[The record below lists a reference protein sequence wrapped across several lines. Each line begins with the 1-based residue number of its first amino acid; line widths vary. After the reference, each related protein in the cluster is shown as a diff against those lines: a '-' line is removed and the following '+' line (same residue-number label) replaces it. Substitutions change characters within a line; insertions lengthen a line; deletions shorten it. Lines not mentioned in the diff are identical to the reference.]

1 MARQTRHAAL
11 QRQRDRLLEDRLHA
25 REELG
30 RRRAAEDAVVA
41 GDRDV
46 HPVTRDDLAVADDRL
61 LLHLPDGEDRCLRWV
76 DDRRERRHPVHAE
89 VRDRERRARQL
100 GRADLAVADLLGQRA
115 RLRRDLAEALAVG
128 VEDRRDDERALA
140 GDRDADVDPA
150 VQLEAAVLVGAVDER
165 EVAQGD
171 RARLDDHVV
180 VRRHGRA
187 LLLGE
192 GLELLAQLDRA
203 LHVDV
208 HRQREVRDRRLRLR
222 HPPGDDLL
230 DPRGLLDGA
239 LALALLAGRRGLGLG
254 LLLGLIRLR
263 LLRLAGL
270 RRLGLG
276 LGLGGLRLA
285 RLGLL
290 GAVAA
295 LGGGGLD
302 VGLDD
307 APARA
312 GALERR
318 EVDAVLAG
326 DPPRDRR
333 RLRPAAVA
341 LGRRRALGLRLR
353 AAAVPVAA
361 VAVRAVA
368 LCGRLLLALLLL
380 GLLGLRAGLLGLRG
394 PVVVLVAA
402 LVLRLGGVLLGGLR
416 RGPAAVGRVRVAL
429 RARLLLRLAARLG
442 RAAAA
447 LADARDDLADRE
459 RRALVGDDLER
470 SVGVGLVRH
479 RGLVG
484 LDLDELVALRDVVA
498 LRLEPLEDRPLLHR
512 VGEAGHRD
520 VGHSARCY

>member
-25 REELG
+25 REELR

-46 HPVTRDDLAVADDRL
+46 HAVAGDHLAVADDRL
-61 LLHLPDGEDRCLRWV
+61 LLHLADGQDRRLRRV

-89 VRDRERRARQL
+89 VRDGERRARQL

-165 EVAQGD
+165 EVPQGD

-180 VRRHGRA
+180 VGRHGRA
-187 LLLGE
+187 LVLGE

-208 HRQREVRDRRLRLR
+208 HREREVRDGRLRLG
-222 HPPGDDLL
+222 HPAGDDLL
-230 DPRGLLDGA
+230 DPRGLLDGDV
-239 LALALLAGRRGLGLG
+239 ALALLTGRRLLGLALGRLLALRLG
-254 LLLGLIRLR
+254 LLGLR

-276 LGLGGLRLA
+276 LGGLGLA
-285 RLGLL
+285 RLRLL
-290 GAVAA
+290 RAVAA

-333 RLRPAAVA
+333 GLRPPAVA
-341 LGRRRALGLRLR
+341 LGRRRALGLRLC
-353 AAAVPVAA
+353 AAAVPVIAVAVDAVAAA
-361 VAVRAVA
+361 VALR
-368 LCGRLLLALLLL
+368 GRLLLALLLVGVRVFGVL
-380 GLLGLRAGLLGLRG
+380 PPGLRG
-394 PVVVLVAA
+394 LVVVALFRVVLAA
-402 LVLRLGGVLLGGLR
+402 LVVRLGGVLLLGLR
-416 RGPAAVGRVRVAL
+416 
-429 RARLLLRLAARLG
+429 
-442 RAAAA
+442 
-447 LADARDDLADRE
+447 
-459 RRALVGDDLER
+459 
-470 SVGVGLVRH
+470 
-479 RGLVG
+479 
-484 LDLDELVALRDVVA
+484 
-498 LRLEPLEDRPLLHR
+498 
-512 VGEAGHRD
+512 
-520 VGHSARCY
+520 

>member
-25 REELG
+25 REELR

-46 HPVTRDDLAVADDRL
+46 HAVAGDDLAVADDRL
-61 LLHLPDGEDRCLRWV
+61 LLHLADGQDRRLRRV

-180 VRRHGRA
+180 VRRHRRV

-192 GLELLAQLDRA
+192 SLELLPQLDRA

-208 HRQREVRDRRLRLR
+208 HRQREVGDRRLRLG

-230 DPRGLLDGA
+230 DPRGLLDRHLALAGLA
-239 LALALLAGRRGLGLG
+239 RRRLLALALGRGLLLLGLG
-254 LLLGLIRLR
+254 LLLDLG
-263 LLRLAGL
+263 
-270 RRLGLG
+270 RLG
-276 LGLGGLRLA
+276 LA

-290 GAVAA
+290 LLGAVLLRLRPGARR
-295 LGGGGLD
+295 GGLD

-307 APARA
+307 APARPVSP
-312 GALERR
+312 GRR
-318 EVDAVLAG
+318 GGDAVPAR

-333 RLRPAAVA
+333 RLRAPAVA
-341 LGRRRALGLRLR
+341 LGGRRG
-353 AAAVPVAA
+353 
-361 VAVRAVA
+361 
-368 LCGRLLLALLLL
+368 LLL
-380 GLLGLRAGLLGLRG
+380 GLLLRRLGLGLRLLGLLVLGLLVLFGLRLLR
-394 PVVVLVAA
+394 VLLVAA
-402 LVLRLGGVLLGGLR
+402 LVLGLALLVGGLR
-416 RGPAAVGRVRVAL
+416 RRAAAIGGVVAL
-429 RARLLLRLAARLG
+429 GARLLLGLLLPGALRR
-442 RAAAA
+442 RAAA

-459 RRALVGDDLER
+459 GRALVGDDLER
-470 SVGVGLVRH
+470 AVGVRLVGH
-479 RGLVG
+479 RRLVG
-484 LDLDELVALRDVVA
+484 LDLDELFALRDVVA
-498 LRLEPLEDRPLLHR
+498 LRLQPLEDRALLHG
-512 VGEAGHRD
+512 VGQARHRD

>member
-1 MARQTRHAAL
+1 MARQARHAAL

-25 REELG
+25 REELR
-30 RRRAAEDAVVA
+30 RRRAAEDAVGA

-46 HPVTRDDLAVADDRL
+46 HAVAGDPPAVADNRL
-61 LLHLPDGEDRCLRWV
+61 ALHLADRQDRRLRRV

-115 RLRRDLAEALAVG
+115 RLRCDLAEALAVG

-180 VRRHGRA
+180 VGRHGRA
-187 LLLGE
+187 LVLGE
-192 GLELLAQLDRA
+192 ALELLAQLDGA

-208 HRQREVRDRRLRLR
+208 HREREVRDGRLRLR
-222 HPPGDDLL
+222 HPAGDDLL
-230 DPRGLLDGA
+230 DPRGLLDGD
-239 LALALLAGRRGLGLG
+239 LALALLAGRR
-254 LLLGLIRLR
+254 LLGLALGRLVALLVGLR

-270 RRLGLG
+270 RRLG

-290 GAVAA
+290 GAVPG

-302 VGLDD
+302 VGLHDP
-307 APARA
+307 PARS

-318 EVDAVLAG
+318 EVDAVLAR

-341 LGRRRALGLRLR
+341 LGGRRALGLRLCA
-353 AAAVPVAA
+353 AAAVRTVT
-361 VAVRAVA
+361 VA
-368 LCGRLLLALLLL
+368 LCGRLLLALLL
-380 GLLGLRAGLLGLRG
+380 
-394 PVVVLVAA
+394 
-402 LVLRLGGVLLGGLR
+402 
-416 RGPAAVGRVRVAL
+416 
-429 RARLLLRLAARLG
+429 
-442 RAAAA
+442 
-447 LADARDDLADRE
+447 
-459 RRALVGDDLER
+459 
-470 SVGVGLVRH
+470 
-479 RGLVG
+479 
-484 LDLDELVALRDVVA
+484 
-498 LRLEPLEDRPLLHR
+498 
-512 VGEAGHRD
+512 
-520 VGHSARCY
+520 